1 VYKMNWQEEHNRRVS
16 KLPKDVSGAHSH
28 SSNHRDEIKNS
39 LTCGCFYCTS
49 TFAPK
54 EIEEWIDEDDDGIG
68 QTALCPECGIDS
80 VIGDKSGYPIT
91 KDFLSEMK
99 RHWF

>member
-1 VYKMNWQEEHNRRVS
+1 MNWQEEHNRRVF
-16 KLPKDVSGAHSH
+16 KLQKDVSDAYSH

-49 TFAPK
+49 TFSPK
-54 EIEEWIDEDDDGIG
+54 AIEEWIDEDDEGIG